1 MKASV
6 NKTQKTLD
14 ANVNV
19 TQKMFNFIVNFTQR
33 TYNVFFNAHED
44 VLLVKVAF
52 EDDAILSFEDNYEV
66 IYE

>member
-1 MKASV
+1 MCSS
-6 NKTQKTLD
+6 THT
-14 ANVNV
+14 
-19 TQKMFNFIVNFTQR
+19 KM
-33 TYNVFFNAHED
+33 